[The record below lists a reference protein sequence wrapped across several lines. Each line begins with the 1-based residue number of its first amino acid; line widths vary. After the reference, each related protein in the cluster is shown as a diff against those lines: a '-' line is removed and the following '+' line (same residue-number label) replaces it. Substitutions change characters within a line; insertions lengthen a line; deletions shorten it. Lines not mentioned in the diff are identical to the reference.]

1 MPLDYERL
9 AHLPALAGF
18 TPEEIEAFFAIS
30 QRLTAKAG
38 DRILRAGDAAD
49 CFYILARGGLEVV
62 VDASGHPLP
71 VARLG
76 RGHLVGEMPLIYHQP
91 VRQADVFATEECHL
105 FRWMYADYEALAE
118 HHPGLV
124 KKFRANLGKIAAARS
139 WTSGP
144 AVVAPAQPAPPAAPQ
159 QPTLP
164 APRPAPE
171 APLAAQVPP
180 ASPVRATPASM
191 PPAAPAGALPLR
203 ATGQAAT
210 KALEES
216 AHSTLKRASIFMGF
230 TDDELRE
237 IETIALPLD
246 VEPDQPVCL
255 IGDPADSFFVISRG
269 QVEVRILKADKDF
282 PLARLGPG
290 QVIGEMALVYKQPTR
305 SATVIAVEASRLLR
319 VGFDDYNRLI
329 LGSPEIGRKLKNNLS
344 RVAASRS
351 WSLDAD
357 EARALRQRTEHL

>member
-38 DRILRAGDAAD
+38 ERIIRAGDAAD

-62 VDASGHPLP
+62 VEASGHPLP
-71 VARLG
+71 VASLG

-91 VRQADVFATEECHL
+91 VRQADVYTTEECHL
-105 FRWMYADYEALAE
+105 FRWMYADYEALAGE
-118 HHPGLV
+118 HPALV

-139 WTSGP
+139 WTTGASTP
-144 AVVAPAQPAPPAAPQ
+144 AAPPRPVASSQLPPAANSPISA
-159 QPTLP
+159 T
-164 APRPAPE
+164 A
-171 APLAAQVPP
+171 P
-180 ASPVRATPASM
+180 ASATRRTPTSS
-191 PPAAPAGALPLR
+191 PLELPSDSLPLR
-203 ATGQAAT
+203 ATGQVSSRPI
-210 KALEES
+210 EES
-216 AHSTLKRASIFMGF
+216 AHATLKRASTFVGF
-230 TDDELRE
+230 TDDELRQV
-237 IETIALPLD
+237 ETIALPLD

-255 IGDPADSFFVISRG
+255 TGDPADSFFVVARG

-290 QVIGEMALVYKQPTR
+290 QVFGEMALVYKQPTR

-329 LGSPEIGRKLKNNLS
+329 LGLPEIGRKLKNNLS

-357 EARALRQRTEHL
+357 EARALKERTGQD